1 MQLRST
7 DLKFIILG
15 IVVAHCAAEKEG
27 NKRKTFWSIRYLHL
41 YTMFK
46 S

>member
-15 IVVAHCAAEKEG
+15 IVVAHCTAEKEV
-27 NKRKTFWSIRYLHL
+27 NKRKTFWSIIYLHL